1 MFYLNAVYMKVCH
14 RFIYV
19 ISLLIIMCC
28 IGGVYVHWM
37 YIEFI
42 RSSVLFLVVIMT
54 LEFEAVYS
62 SCDCDLHLGVG
73 CW

>member
-28 IGGVYVHWM
+28 IGGIYVHWM

-54 LEFEAVYS
+54 LEF
-62 SCDCDLHLGVG
+62 
-73 CW
+73 